1 MRIQIVE
8 DDKALNDGIRL
19 ALQEP
24 EFIFLQSVNIQQ
36 AKKDFEQQKPELI
49 ILDIS
54 LPDGSGFDYLEWVRT
69 QSSIPILMLTANDM
83 EMDEVRGLSLG
94 ADDYMTKPFRI
105 AVLRA
110 RIQTLLRRMRSQEV
124 HAYSTDGFIFDF
136 DKLQFL
142 KNGQE
147 IFLSVNEQKLLHLLV
162 ENHDRI
168 LTREVLVER
177 IWGDGEYIDENALS
191 VTVRRLRGKLE
202 EKGSGITYIQTVYG
216 QGYMWKRKEKPPV

>member
-1 MRIQIVE
+1 M
-8 DDKALNDGIRL
+8 
-19 ALQEP
+19 
-24 EFIFLQSVNIQQ
+24 
-36 AKKDFEQQKPELI
+36 
-49 ILDIS
+49 
-54 LPDGSGFDYLEWVRT
+54 
-69 QSSIPILMLTANDM
+69 
-83 EMDEVRGLSLG
+83 RGLSLG